1 MGDQCRDKDRDG
13 HERECGGHA
22 FVVCCE
28 KVEMM
33 LVGDRLWVVCDENA
47 WVTLSADSLPS

>member
-22 FVVCCE
+22 FVMCCE